1 MTSGSEYNAR
11 MLRFPIALLL
21 AGACGLV
28 FGADAPSVSKIF
40 DGELS
45 MIESELVPLAEA
57 MPADKYDFAPTH
69 GEFKGVRTFGRQVS
83 HVAAVMYL
91 VSASVLGEKVPAEAG
106 EGENGPATLK
116 VKEDYVKYLKG
127 AVAYSHKAMKSL
139 TDANLTGLVKSAFG
153 NEQVPRVSMATVTVW
168 HSFDHYG
175 QMVVYARMNG
185 VIPPASRR

>member
-1 MTSGSEYNAR
+1 
-11 MLRFPIALLL
+11 MLRFPLALLL
-21 AGACGLV
+21 AGACGLA

-40 DGELS
+40 DGELTT
-45 MIESELVPLAEA
+45 IENELVPLAEA

-69 GEFKGVRTFGRQVS
+69 GEFKGVRTFGHQVS

-106 EGENGPATLK
+106 EGEEGPATLK
-116 VKEDYVKYLKG
+116 AKDDYVKYLKG
-127 AVAYSHKAMKSL
+127 AIAYTHKAMNSL
-139 TDANLTGLVKSAFG
+139 TAANLTDMVKPPFG
-153 NEQVPRVSMATVTVW
+153 ERKVSRVSMATLPVW

-185 VIPPASRR
+185 IIPPASRQ